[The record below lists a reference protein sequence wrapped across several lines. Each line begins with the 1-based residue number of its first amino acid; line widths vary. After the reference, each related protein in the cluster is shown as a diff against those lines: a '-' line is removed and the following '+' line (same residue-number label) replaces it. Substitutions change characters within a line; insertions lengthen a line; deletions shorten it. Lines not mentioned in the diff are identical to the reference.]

1 METFFEVS
9 FAFECISNI
18 IDKEEKLLKPCYN
31 EEICGLM
38 SKLIGTGAL
47 VVKNV
52 DPGIHFISHSLK
64 CIRCSK
70 KFYFKLLWIDL
81 DGRDLRV
88 KVKTDN
94 IICNHPDQQSTRPVK
109 GEVRKLVAEKL
120 TGNSTASFINQ
131 KVVEVDA
138 NLVITKG
145 NVQSVK
151 SPSVLRKIRSERNSA
166 EDLDPDDIV
175 DIHKMALTEENI
187 SSPFIQRVTTFPFTI
202 IVR

>member
-1 METFFEVS
+1 METISEVFIRFES
-9 FAFECISNI
+9 ISNI
-18 IDKEEKLLKPCYN
+18 IKIEEKQLKPCYN
-31 EEICGLM
+31 DEICTLM

-47 VVKNV
+47 VVKNIYN
-52 DPGIHFISHSLK
+52 GLHFISHSLK
-64 CIRCSK
+64 CIKCSK

-88 KVKTDN
+88 KVRSDN

-109 GEVRKLVAEKL
+109 GIVRKSVAEMLVGK
-120 TGNSTASFINQ
+120 STPSFINE
-131 KVVEVDA
+131 KVLEIDE
-138 NLVITKG
+138 NLVISKG
-145 NVQSVK
+145 NLQSVK
-151 SPSVLRKIRSERNSA
+151 SPSVLRKIRSERYSA
-166 EDLDPDDIV
+166 DDLDPDDIV